1 LSEVYHL
8 RPDMSLRNETS
19 VVATPVASSP
29 TGTLVQ
35 ELDVVLKSCLNLAF
49 PVVLDPSLPVV

>member
-1 LSEVYHL
+1 MKIHHL
-8 RPDMSLRNETS
+8 RPDMSLSDETS

-29 TGTLVQ
+29 AGTLVQ